1 MIEIK
6 KGKNKTYQF
15 KLKTSDGITLL
26 NSVDFESEEE
36 VKRTLESLNPILE
49 RQSVFERR
57 TDHEGNFLFNLK
69 DLSGKVIG
77 KSLSYGSEAGMENG
91 IKNLK
96 KSIANIS
103 KGSSLH

>member
-6 KGKNKTYQF
+6 KGKNNTFQF
-15 KLKTSDGITLL
+15 KLKTLDGNTLL

-36 VKRTLESLNPILE
+36 VQRTVKNLNPLLE

-69 DLSGKVIG
+69 DQNGKVIG
-77 KSLSYGSEAGMENG
+77 KSQRYGSEAGMENG

-96 KSIANIS
+96 NRIANIS
-103 KGSSLH
+103 GGSTLH

>member
-6 KGKNKTYQF
+6 KGKNNSYQF
-15 KLKTSDGITLL
+15 KLKTSDGNVLL
-26 NSVDFESEEE
+26 NSVDFKSEEE
-36 VKRTLESLNPILE
+36 VQRTIDDLNPIIKK
-49 RQSVFERR
+49 QSVFERK

-77 KSLSYGSEAGMENG
+77 KSQRYGSEAGMENG

-96 KSIANIS
+96 KRISSIS
-103 KGSSLH
+103 GESGLY